1 MFERQ
6 KEKRNAEQV
15 AKILPYS
22 IYYDMEYHFARNKQP
37 KGFQKQD
44 KRYSMFA
51 SAFVN
56 QLFVEQ
62 AINLEAYQKRNPLNQ
77 VLSHGIVYKAL
88 FDMYMRYTTKTFDTI
103 YLLMEQ
109 MNYKNDKVIIS
120 LSEYESL
127 PKKYRD
133 IFLKYKQAKY
143 ILNISYNDMVISYA
157 NKDKFK
163 LEQLLNDARSFIPYI
178 YREPEPDIDFG
189 GTLKIYEHPNFYPDL
204 AYAKRVSDTQ
214 LNAIRKLHDIFVEI
228 SKITLPCLTLTE
240 RKQKIRPNVI
250 ERKDSARD
258 IYNEYLQECAQKN
271 VVYNAH
277 QEYKKIKRHIIKNVP
292 SLPAKTVRGKEVI
305 KTKEIKLLLKKH
317 NQLPYYLTT
326 TAGQKCKSEHDFI
339 LSELKKKLETYT
351 R

>member
-1 MFERQ
+1 MFERR
-6 KEKRNAEQV
+6 KEKLNAEEI
-15 AKILPYS
+15 AKMLPYS

-44 KRYSMFA
+44 TRYSIFA
-51 SAFVN
+51 NAFVN
-56 QLFVEQ
+56 QLFVAQ

-88 FDMYMRYTTKTFDTI
+88 FDMYMRYTTKTFDNM

-109 MNYKNDKVIIS
+109 KDYKNDKVIIS

-127 PKKYRD
+127 PKKYRG
-133 IFLKYKQAKY
+133 IFSEYKQDKY

-157 NKDKFK
+157 NKDKSR
-163 LEQLLNDARSFIPYI
+163 LEQLLNRAQCTIPDI
-178 YREPEPDIDFG
+178 YREPEPDIDMG
-189 GTLKIYEHPNFYPDL
+189 GILQIYEQPNFYPDS
-204 AYAKRVSDTQ
+204 AYAKRVSDVQ
-214 LNAIRKLHDIFVEI
+214 LNAIRELHDIFVEI

-250 ERKDSARD
+250 GRKDSARD
-258 IYNEYLQECAQKN
+258 IYNEYLQECAQRN
-271 VVYNAH
+271 VVYNAR

-292 SLPAKTVRGKEVI
+292 SLPAKTIRGKEAVE
-305 KTKEIKLLLKKH
+305 TKEIKHLLKKH
-317 NQLPYYLTT
+317 NRLPYYLTT
-326 TAGQKCKSEHDFI
+326 TAGQKCKVEHDFI
-339 LSELKKKLETYT
+339 LSELKKKLEIYT

>member
-1 MFERQ
+1 MFKKRKER
-6 KEKRNAEQV
+6 RNAEQV

-44 KRYSMFA
+44 KRYSIFA
-51 SAFVN
+51 NAFVN
-56 QLFVEQ
+56 QPFVAQ

-133 IFLKYKQAKY
+133 IFLKYKQDKY
-143 ILNISYNDMVISYA
+143 ILNVSYNDMVISYA
-157 NKDKFK
+157 NKDKPK
-163 LEQLLNDARSFIPYI
+163 LEQLLKRAQYLIPNI
-178 YREPEPDIDFG
+178 YREAEPDIDMG
-189 GTLKIYEHPNFYPDL
+189 GILQIYEQPNFYPDL

-214 LNAIRKLHDIFVEI
+214 LNTIHELHDIFVEI
-228 SKITLPCLTLTE
+228 SQITLPCLTLKE

-258 IYNEYLQECAQKN
+258 IYNEYLQECAQEN
-271 VVYNAH
+271 VVYNAR

-292 SLPAKTVRGKEVI
+292 SLPAKTIRGKESI
-305 KTKEIKLLLKKH
+305 ETKEIKLLLKKR
-317 NQLPYYLTT
+317 NQKTSNLDT
-326 TAGQKCKSEHDFI
+326 TAGQKCKAEHDFI
-339 LSELKKKLETYT
+339 LYELKKKLKPS